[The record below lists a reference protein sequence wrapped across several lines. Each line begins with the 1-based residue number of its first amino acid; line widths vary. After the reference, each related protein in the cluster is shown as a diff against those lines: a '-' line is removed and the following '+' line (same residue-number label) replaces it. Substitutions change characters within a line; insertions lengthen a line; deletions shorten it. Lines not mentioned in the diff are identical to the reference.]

1 MNKEIINVTD
11 AKKHF
16 SELLGR
22 VAYGKKRILITKRGR
37 PVARLVP
44 VEETETHLVEAQG
57 WLENEDPF
65 FDVIDSILQ
74 DRCKHVSPRRLRINA
89 ALSQPIHATFQELKV

>member
-1 MNKEIINVTD
+1 MNEEVINFTD

-16 SELLGR
+16 SELLGK
-22 VAYGKKRILITKRGR
+22 VAYGKKRILITKSGR
-37 PVARLVP
+37 PVARLVA

-65 FDVIDSILQ
+65 FDVIDSILE
-74 DRCKHVSPRRLRINA
+74 DRCKHVLP
-89 ALSQPIHATFQELKV
+89 QP